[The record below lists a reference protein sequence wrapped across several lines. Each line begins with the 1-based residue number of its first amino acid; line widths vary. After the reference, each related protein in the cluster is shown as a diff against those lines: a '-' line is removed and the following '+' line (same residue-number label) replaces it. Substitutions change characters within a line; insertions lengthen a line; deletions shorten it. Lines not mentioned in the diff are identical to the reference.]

1 MTVEPLAFPFCSVSL
16 FSSQLQQI
24 QQRIQQEMDASEVGS
39 ILRHPAAGSVVLGC
53 VAAFPTLH
61 LEADASPIT
70 RQVLRVVLRI
80 KSSFN
85 WRVCVIGGQGMCV
98 GGQGMCVGGLG

>member
-1 MTVEPLAFPFCSVSL
+1 MTVSALSEQRTTRLTALAANASIDVHCAYVGITVGGAHPL
-16 FSSQLQQI
+16 
-24 QQRIQQEMDASEVGS
+24 RQEMDASEVGS

-80 KSSFN
+80 KPTFN
-85 WRVCVIGGQGMCV
+85 WRVR
-98 GGQGMCVGGLG
+98 